1 MTTETTAPIE
11 NVIPAVAPAPA
22 VPLPVVVNAE
32 APAPSA
38 PAAFE
43 AVAYEPTQDV
53 GLDMTL
59 KFLGDLGY
67 GIENPAMQAAIN
79 GDFSLLEAELG
90 AKGVKGY
97 EAYIKLGQKAF
108 TDVSAKT
115 AERQAKDKAAVEGI
129 AGSPENWQAMTTWAA
144 ANADDGEKAVLQA
157 QLGKGGLEAAMAATW
172 LATNYNRASGISTDG
187 AGPAVSGVKGQAA
200 MTNGALSPKEY
211 GAAVVVAR
219 QAHKGNDFENSSAY
233 KQLVDRR
240 MAFRG

>member
-1 MTTETTAPIE
+1 MTTENIDPIE
-11 NVIPAVAPAPA
+11 NVVATPPA
-22 VPLPVVVNAE
+22 PLPVSVAAE
-32 APAPSA
+32 PAAPEA

-108 TDVSAKT
+108 NDVTAKT
-115 AERQAKDKAAVEGI
+115 NERQAKDRAAVEGI
-129 AGSPENWQAMTTWAA
+129 AGGAENWQAMTTWAA
-144 ANADDGEKAVLQA
+144 ANADEGEKAVLQA

-172 LATNYNRASGISTDG
+172 LATNYSRASGVSTVG

-200 MTNGALSPKEY
+200 ASAGVLSPKEY
-211 GAAVVVAR
+211 GAAVAVAR
-219 QAHKGNDFENSSAY
+219 QAHKGNDFEQSSAY

-240 MAFRG
+240 MAYRG